1 MCGIYLIRNTITNKV
16 YIGQSNDIKR
26 RWSEHK
32 ARAFN
37 LENNCSHKPLY
48 LSMRKY
54 GLDAFQLEILCEC
67 SIDEL
72 DEQEQK
78 YIEEYNSLTPNGYN
92 ILSGGQ
98 QFRAEIKQYYCKN
111 CGEKITK
118 YATQELCINC
128 WHKLNRK
135 TERPTKEQLIEQ
147 LQSVNGNFEALGRYY
162 NLSGNAIRKWCKQYN
177 ISSYSS
183 DYKTKKEKQLY
194 KIAVN
199 QIDKNTGE
207 IIATYE
213 SSMAAARAL
222 GKKKGSH
229 ITEVC
234 KGIHETAY
242 GYKWEYAA
250 LM

>member
-32 ARAFN
+32 SRAFDLN
-37 LENNCSHKPLY
+37 NNCNHKPLY

-54 GLDAFQLEILCEC
+54 GIEAFQLEVLCEC
-67 SIDEL
+67 PIEDL
-72 DEQEQK
+72 DTQEQK
-78 YIEEYNSLTPNGYN
+78 YIQEYNSIVPNGYN

-98 QFRAEIKQYYCKN
+98 QFRVQLDNFYCKE
-111 CGEKITK
+111 CGKVITK
-118 YATQELCINC
+118 YAKQELCLDC
-128 WHKLNRK
+128 WHKTNRK
-135 TERPTKEQLIEQ
+135 VERPNKEQLITQ
-147 LQSVNGNFEALGRYY
+147 LKTVNGNFEELARQY
-162 NLSGNAIRKWCKQYN
+162 NISSNAIRKWCKQYE
-177 ISSYSS
+177 ISPYSA
-183 DYKTKKEKQLY
+183 DYKVIKEKKIY

-199 QIDKNTGE
+199 QIDKDTGE

-213 SSMAAARAL
+213 SANAAARAL
-222 GKKKGSH
+222 GKKKGNH

-234 KGIHETAY
+234 KGIHTTAY